1 MQIHQDHRSR
11 KDIKDFEG
19 FHNQMDS
26 MKEANRVTHELAKFV
41 KDLEEGWIIWRD
53 VANLA
58 GTVQKEAHEDT
69 ESSFLGYGLRKV
81 STIATNAAGSLRSQ
95 DLKEDFKCTKPSRF
109 VS

>member
-26 MKEANRVTHELAKFV
+26 MKVAGAKSP
-41 KDLEEGWIIWRD
+41 LE
-53 VANLA
+53 
-58 GTVQKEAHEDT
+58 K
-69 ESSFLGYGLRKV
+69 LRV